1 MRCSLADRRLST
13 SIRPLAAVLRS
24 WKRES
29 AGEDDRNDEVCCV
42 CCSRLCVRGGSVD
55 DGADPSALRTD
66 GNGDGRDRHDP
77 LKRRAGDLRIGRF
90 GRQGPVDGFRNVAGG
105 AQMPTASGQ
114 TENRRSAVAQTV
126 TSLNASAYARRRPRS
141 SKMPTPMA
149 PRSKMRAGSGR

>member
-42 CCSRLCVRGGSVD
+42 CCSRLCVRGGSVG

-77 LKRRAGDLRIGRF
+77 LKRRAGDLLDRAVWPAGTRDRLWKC
-90 GRQGPVDGFRNVAGG
+90 GWRRADADGKR
-105 AQMPTASGQ
+105 P
-114 TENRRSAVAQTV
+114 TENLRSAVAQTV
-126 TSLNASAYARRRPRS
+126 TSLNALAYARRRPPS
-141 SKMPTPMA
+141 SKTPTPMA
-149 PRSKMRAGSGR
+149 QHNKMQQGPGR